1 MIFGYTMFR
10 LTYDQAEGVLYD
22 TSINIPYKWQ
32 WNSYKIVQEKRMVA
46 LLNSILLKDNF
57 PGEKQTSSKKYSA
70 TSKPIHS
77 QTMMATEQYLQDLTE
92 LPYPLPPKI
101 KQSREQNTV
110 FRPIILKLSKHITLR
125 ISAQDNIILKF
136 NANKL
141 LLW

>member
-1 MIFGYTMFR
+1 MTFGYTMFR
-10 LTYDQAEGVLYD
+10 LTFDQAEGVLYD

-32 WNSYKIVQEKRMVA
+32 WSSYKIVQEKRMVA
-46 LLNSILLKDNF
+46 LLNSILFKDNL
-57 PGEKQTSSKKYSA
+57 PGGRQTSGKKMSA
-70 TSKPIHS
+70 SSKPIQS
-77 QTMMATEQYLQDLTE
+77 QTMMATEQYLQDLAE

-110 FRPIILKLSKHITLR
+110 FRPIILKVSKDITLC